1 LAGTVKI
8 NEIPAFAGMTNGI
21 FMSKKNIII
30 SAILIFALI
39 IASGRLYFE
48 WQINYPISQNSAEKN
63 FIVEKGE
70 GVKEIAAD
78 LKKSGL
84 IKSAFYFEIYAWQK
98 KIEKKLQA
106 GEYLL
111 RENMNI
117 PEIIEI
123 LAKGEIISNQKKI
136 TIIEGWKIN
145 DIGEYLQENK
155 IVSVKEFET
164 AAKNWRG
171 ENYQYDFLKNLPE
184 KASLEGF
191 LFPDTYFIYEDASAK
206 DIIDKALKNFDKYLD
221 KEMRQ
226 EIEKQNKSIFEIITM
241 AALLEKEVR
250 TDEDRK
256 IAAGIF
262 YKRIENEIPLESCAT
277 VAYILEEDKRQYSF
291 EDTRIESPYNTYLNK
306 GLPLGPICNPG
317 ESAIKAA
324 IWPEESEYNFFL
336 SKEDGETVFSKT
348 LEEHNS
354 AKTKWVK

>member
-1 LAGTVKI
+1 
-8 NEIPAFAGMTNGI
+8 
-21 FMSKKNIII
+21 MSKKNIII
-30 SAILIFALI
+30 IIILIFALI
-39 IASGRLYFE
+39 IISGRLYFE
-48 WQINYPISQNSAEKN
+48 WQINYPISQNSTEKN
-63 FIVEKGE
+63 FVIEKGE
-70 GVKEIAAD
+70 GVKKIAAD
-78 LKKSGL
+78 LKKNGL
-84 IKSAFYFEIYAWQK
+84 IKNAFYFKTYVWQK

-123 LAKGEIISNQKKI
+123 LIKGEIISNQKKI

-145 DIGEYLQENK
+145 DIGEYLQKNK
-155 IVSVKEFET
+155 IISAKEFET

-184 KASLEGF
+184 KANLEGF
-191 LFPDTYFIYEDASAK
+191 LFPDTYFIYQDANAG
-206 DIIDKALKNFDKYLD
+206 DIIDKMLKNFDKYLT

-226 EIEKQNKSIFEIITM
+226 EIEKQNRSIFEIITM
-241 AALLEKEVR
+241 AGILEKEVR
-250 TDEDRK
+250 TNKDRK

-262 YKRIENEIPLESCAT
+262 YKRIKEGMLLESCAT
-277 VAYILEEDKRQYSF
+277 IAYILGEDKRQYSF

-306 GLPLGPICNPG
+306 GLPPGPICNPG
-317 ESAIKAA
+317 ENAIKAA
-324 IWPEESEYNFFL
+324 IWSEKSEYNFFL

-354 AKTKWVK
+354 AKAKWVD